1 MVFIIIGMFTFLYS
15 CAAFLAAFFC
25 GIDAGLTATQV
36 SIIMLHA
43 LAGMGQGA
51 FIVNYGG
58 R

>member
-1 MVFIIIGMFTFLYS
+1 MIFIIIGMFTFLYS

-25 GIDAGLTATQV
+25 GIGAGLTATQV
-36 SIIMLHA
+36 GIVMLHA
-43 LAGMGQGA
+43 LFGMWQGA